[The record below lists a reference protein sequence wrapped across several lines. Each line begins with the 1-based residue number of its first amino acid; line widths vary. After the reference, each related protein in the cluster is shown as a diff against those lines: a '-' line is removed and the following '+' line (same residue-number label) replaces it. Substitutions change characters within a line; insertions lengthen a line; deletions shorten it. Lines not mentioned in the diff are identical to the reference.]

1 MKVIRD
7 FDSVEFDRNSI
18 VTVGTFDGVHIG
30 HRKIINMLTEL
41 KSGKTL
47 RGVVVTFEP
56 HPQLVLKNKTKELK
70 ILSTLEE
77 KSEIFEK
84 LGVDLV
90 YVINFTKE
98 FSMNTAEQF
107 YTNYLIKK
115 LGFFGIVIGYDHMV
129 GRNRSGGFETL
140 TKLSGEY
147 NFEIH
152 QIDELRINGN
162 TISSSAIRNL
172 LTEGKVKE
180 ASHLLTDYY
189 SITGEVVSGDKLGRK
204 IGFPTANIKP
214 ASENKLIPGNGV
226 YLVSAEISGN
236 LYYGLLNI
244 GFRPTVTEIP
254 LKTIEVYFMDFEGD
268 IYGKTL
274 RIKFRDFIREEKK
287 FNSIEELIN
296 QIKKDKEFSKTL
308 ITKINN

>member
-7 FDSVEFDRNSI
+7 FDSVEYDRNSI

-47 RGVVVTFEP
+47 RRVVVTFEP

-84 LGVDLV
+84 LGVDMV

-115 LGFFGIVIGYDHMV
+115 VGFSDIVIGYDHMV

-152 QIDELRINGN
+152 KIDELRINGN
-162 TISSSAIRNL
+162 TISSSAIRTF
-172 LTEGKVKE
+172 LTERKVKE
-180 ASHLLTDYY
+180 ASRLLPDYY

-287 FNSIEELIN
+287 FNSIEVLIN
-296 QIKKDKEFSKTL
+296 QIKKDEEFSKTL